1 MVNSKCVQESP
12 NSPNPS
18 RYISLHFP
26 TACEPHSMGTDS
38 LDTIELLMIYSK
50 DKKELDR
57 ARNPRKG
64 TCVAVKIDTHVSFAQ

>member
-1 MVNSKCVQESP
+1 
-12 NSPNPS
+12 
-18 RYISLHFP
+18 
-26 TACEPHSMGTDS
+26 MGTDS

-57 ARNPRKG
+57 ARVPRKG